1 MKIALT
7 GHTKGI
13 GAATM
18 QLLEAAGH
26 EVVGFSR
33 TTGHNIMKP
42 KGIVNAALDCDVF
55 INNAW
60 MPDAQPRLMY
70 LMYEAWENQPK
81 HIINLSSTAGDYPDF
96 FAMYGFNS
104 WVPYV
109 SDKQRLDEASYNL
122 SRVWKPGKCKVTN
135 IRPHWVRSAAIE
147 TFMSM
152 LTEHQIPLLEPEQV
166 AEMIVYAV
174 NSPQNLQLRRI
185 DFDAG
190 THVGINTD

>member
-13 GAATM
+13 GAETLK
-18 QLLEAAGH
+18 LLEAQGH

-33 TTGHNIMKP
+33 TNGYNVMRPKNIVK
-42 KGIVNAALDCDVF
+42 NALDCDVL

-70 LMYEAWENQPK
+70 LMYEEWATQPK
-81 HIINLSSTAGDYPDF
+81 HIINISSTAGDYPDF
-96 FAMYGFNS
+96 FGMFGYNS

-122 SRVWKPGKCKVTN
+122 SRLWKPGMCKVTN

-147 TFMSM
+147 SFMAM
-152 LTEHQIPLLEPEQV
+152 LNKHDIPMLEPIDV
-166 AEMIVYAV
+166 ANMIVWAV
-174 NSPQNLQLRRI
+174 NTPDNVQTRRL

-190 THVGINTD
+190 SHVGV

>member
-13 GAATM
+13 GAETLK
-18 QLLEAAGH
+18 LLEAQGH

-33 TTGHNIMKP
+33 TNGYNVMRPKNIVK
-42 KGIVNAALDCDVF
+42 NALDCDVL

-60 MPDAQPRLMY
+60 MPDTQPRLMY
-70 LMYEAWENQPK
+70 LMYEEWANQPK
-81 HIINLSSTAGDYPDF
+81 HIINISSTAGDYPDF
-96 FAMYGFNS
+96 FGMFGFNS

-122 SRVWKPGKCKVTN
+122 SRLWKPGMCKVTN

-147 TFMSM
+147 SFMAI
-152 LTEHQIPLLEPEQV
+152 LKKRDIPMLEPIDV
-166 AEMIVYAV
+166 ANMIVWAV
-174 NSPQNLQLRRI
+174 NTPENVQTRRL

-190 THVGINTD
+190 SHVGV

>member
-13 GAATM
+13 GAAVK
-18 QLLEAAGH
+18 QILEDQGH

-33 TTGHNIMKP
+33 TNGYNVMRPKNIVKD
-42 KGIVNAALDCDVF
+42 AADCDIF

-70 LMYEAWENQPK
+70 LMYEEWATQPK
-81 HIINLSSTAGDYPDF
+81 HIINISSTAGDYPDF
-96 FAMYGFNS
+96 FGMFGFNS

-122 SRVWKPGKCKVTN
+122 SRLWKPGMCKVTN
-135 IRPHWVRSAAIE
+135 VRPHWVRSAAIE
-147 TFMSM
+147 SFMSM
-152 LTEHQIPLLEPEQV
+152 LSKHKIPLLEPEQV
-166 AEMIVYAV
+166 AELIVWAV
-174 NSPQNLQLRRI
+174 NTPKDMQIRKVE
-185 DFDAG
+185 FDAG
-190 THVGINTD
+190 SHVGM

>member
-13 GAATM
+13 GEVTKH
-18 QLLEAAGH
+18 LLEAAGH

-33 TTGHNIMKP
+33 TTGYNVMRPKNIVKD
-42 KGIVNAALDCDVF
+42 ALDCDIF

-60 MPDAQPRLMY
+60 MPDAQPRLLY
-70 LMYEAWENQPK
+70 LMYEEWANQSK
-81 HIINLSSTAGDYPDF
+81 QIINLSSTAGDYPDF
-96 FAMYGFNS
+96 FGMYGFNS

-122 SRVWKPGKCKVTN
+122 SRLWKPGMCKVTN

-147 TFMSM
+147 QFMT
-152 LTEHQIPLLEPEQV
+152 LLKKKDIPLMAPVDVAQAIMLAVDYPEH
-166 AEMIVYAV
+166 
-174 NSPQNLQLRRI
+174 LQLRRL
-185 DFDAG
+185 DVDAG
-190 THVGINTD
+190 SHVG

>member
-13 GAATM
+13 GAETLK
-18 QLLEAAGH
+18 LLEAQGH

-33 TTGHNIMKP
+33 TNGYNVMRPKNIVK
-42 KGIVNAALDCDVF
+42 NALDCDVL

-70 LMYEAWENQPK
+70 LMYEEWANQPK
-81 HIINLSSTAGDYPDF
+81 HIINISSTAGDYPDF
-96 FAMYGFNS
+96 FGMFGFNS

-122 SRVWKPGKCKVTN
+122 SRLWKPGMCKVTN

-147 TFMSM
+147 SFMAM
-152 LTEHQIPLLEPEQV
+152 LNKHDIPMLETIDV
-166 AEMIVYAV
+166 ANMIVWAV
-174 NSPQNLQLRRI
+174 NTPENVQTRRL

-190 THVGINTD
+190 SHVGV

>member
-13 GAATM
+13 GLATKK
-18 QLLEAAGH
+18 LLEEAGH

-33 TTGHNIMKP
+33 TNGYNVMRPKNIVKD
-42 KGIVNAALDCDVF
+42 ALDCDIF

-60 MPDAQPRLMY
+60 MPDAQTRLLY
-70 LMYEAWENQPK
+70 LMYEEWENEPK

-96 FAMYGFNS
+96 FAMFGFNS

-122 SRVWKPGKCKVTN
+122 SRVWKKGKCKVTN
-135 IRPHWVRSAAIE
+135 VRPHWVRSAAIE
-147 TFMSM
+147 T
-152 LTEHQIPLLEPEQV
+152 L
-166 AEMIVYAV
+166 
-174 NSPQNLQLRRI
+174 
-185 DFDAG
+185 
-190 THVGINTD
+190 

>member
-13 GAATM
+13 GLATKE
-18 QLLEAAGH
+18 LLEDAGH

-33 TTGHNIMKP
+33 TNGYNIMRP
-42 KGIVNAALDCDVF
+42 KNIVKDAVECDVF

-70 LMYEAWENQPK
+70 LMYEEWANQPK

-96 FAMYGFNS
+96 FGMYGFNS

-122 SRVWKPGKCKVTN
+122 SRLWKPGMCKVTN
-135 IRPHWVRSAAIE
+135 IRPHWVRSEAIE
-147 TFMSM
+147 TFMAM
-152 LTEHQIPLLEPEQV
+152 LNKKDIPLLEPHQV
-166 AEMIVYAV
+166 ANMIKWAV
-174 NSPQNLQLRRI
+174 DTPNDMQMRRI

-190 THVGINTD
+190 SHVG

>member
-13 GAATM
+13 GLATKE
-18 QLLEAAGH
+18 LLEADGH

-33 TTGHNIMKP
+33 TNGYNVMRPKNIVK
-42 KGIVNAALDCDVF
+42 NALDCDVF

-60 MPDAQPRLMY
+60 MPDAQPRLLY
-70 LMYEAWENQPK
+70 LMYEEWQHQAK
-81 HIINLSSTAGDYPDF
+81 HIFILSSTAGDYPDF
-96 FAMYGFNS
+96 FGMWGFNS

-122 SRVWKPGKCKVTN
+122 SRLWKPGMCKVTN
-135 IRPHWVRSAAIE
+135 IRPHWVRSDAIE
-147 TFMSM
+147 TFMGM
-152 LTEHQIPLLEPEQV
+152 LKKKDLPLLEPDQV
-166 AEMIVYAV
+166 AQMVKWAV
-174 NSPQNLQLRRI
+174 DCPKDVQMRRF

-190 THVGINTD
+190 SHVG

>member
-13 GAATM
+13 GAAVK
-18 QLLEAAGH
+18 QILEDQGH

-33 TTGHNIMKP
+33 TNGYNVMRP
-42 KGIVNAALDCDVF
+42 KKIVKDAADCDIF

-70 LMYEAWENQPK
+70 LMYEEWSTQPK
-81 HIINLSSTAGDYPDF
+81 HIINVSSTAGDYPDF
-96 FAMYGFNS
+96 FGMFGFNS

-122 SRVWKPGKCKVTN
+122 SRLWKPGMCKVTN
-135 IRPHWVRSAAIE
+135 VRPHWVRSAAIE
-147 TFMSM
+147 SFMSM
-152 LTEHQIPLLEPEQV
+152 LSKHKIPLLEPEQV
-166 AEMIVYAV
+166 AELIVWAV
-174 NSPQNLQLRRI
+174 NTPKDMQIRKVE
-185 DFDAG
+185 FDAG
-190 THVGINTD
+190 SHVGM